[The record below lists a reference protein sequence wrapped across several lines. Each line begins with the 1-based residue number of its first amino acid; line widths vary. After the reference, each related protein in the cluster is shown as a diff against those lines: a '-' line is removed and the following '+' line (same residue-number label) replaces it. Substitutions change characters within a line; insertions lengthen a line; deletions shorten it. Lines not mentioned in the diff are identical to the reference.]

1 MANDRETWDVV
12 LDDSF
17 VDGAAHREP
26 SAAERATAARRA
38 HKAARKTARTV
49 AERQRRDRRRQWLA
63 RHRRVM
69 VVVGLL
75 GLAVVWSR
83 WPAPARPTVAAGVV
97 PTSVRVDYAI
107 PADTTLDEGVVP
119 AVRHELDIVQRWFE
133 TQTGGKHLR
142 LVTENQ
148 VTSVEVRH
156 LTVTA
161 AELRNRPDAASLVDD
176 ELRPKTTSTSSR
188 APDEILLSF
197 VPVTFPE
204 QIRCG
209 EGSQAGFAIIPRPEV
224 PASCT
229 KCRRVMCLDIGF
241 SWAGPTWACAPRIMA
256 EADQFGSW
264 NLQCFC

>member
-1 MANDRETWDVV
+1 MAKDREPWDVV

-17 VDGAAHREP
+17 VEGAAHREP
-26 SAAERATAARRA
+26 SASERATRARQAHKDARQATRNAARM
-38 HKAARKTARTV
+38 
-49 AERQRRDRRRQWLA
+49 QRRDRRRQRLA
-63 RHRRVM
+63 RHRRIVA
-69 VVVGLL
+69 VVGLL
-75 GLAVVWSR
+75 ALAVLWSR
-83 WPAPARPTVAAGVV
+83 WPGPARPTVAAGVV

-209 EGSQAGFAIIPRPEV
+209 EGSQA
-224 PASCT
+224 
-229 KCRRVMCLDIGF
+229 
-241 SWAGPTWACAPRIMA
+241 
-256 EADQFGSW
+256 
-264 NLQCFC
+264 